1 MSNSLTITIAII
13 GLISTLL
20 GIYVQL
26 RKLRTED
33 EAKKKAE
40 ADKEAKVL
48 QMLDNDK
55 KRLDKLDGVIDRI
68 DQSTDIQG
76 DMIYAMLSHMATNNA
91 TGQMQSALDKYNAYY
106 RRNH

>member
-1 MSNSLTITIAII
+1 MPNSLTITIAVF

-26 RKLRTED
+26 RKLRTES
-33 EAKKKAE
+33 EEKKKKE
-40 ADKEAKVL
+40 EEKEAKVL

-55 KRLDKLDGVIDRI
+55 RRLDRIDGVIDRI
-68 DQSTDIQG
+68 DQSNDIQG
-76 DMIYAMLSHMATNNA
+76 DMIYQILSHMATKNN
-91 TGQMQSALDKYNAYY
+91 TGGMQAALDKYNAYY